1 MSDRLEVHS
10 ISATD
15 DHNSIEFDGYAV
27 YDTLADVYRYISL
40 QRQLCERW
48 ISNHE
53 YEYPDIDDEDDD
65 LS

>member
-1 MSDRLEVHS
+1 MGERLEVHS

-27 YDTLADVYRYISL
+27 YDSLADLFRYISL
-40 QRQLCERW
+40 QRQLCVRW
-48 ISNHE
+48 VSNHE
-53 YEYPDIDDEDDD
+53 YEYPDEDDDEDG